1 MKEERIVP
9 VKKNEKHT
17 VKVEDLT
24 HEGMGVAKIEG
35 YPIFIENA
43 LPGEQMEIKIHKT
56 GKSFGYGKMMKRLTS
71 SQSRVEIK
79 DENYTR
85 VGITPLQHMT
95 YASQLVFKRQQLRNV
110 MERIAKMPEVPVF
123 ETIGM
128 AEPWGYR
135 NKAQIPVRKQNDKL
149 TTGFF
154 RKNSHDL
161 IAMEDFVIQ
170 DPKIDQA
177 VVIVRDIM
185 REFNVK
191 PYNEAENTGNLRHI
205 VVRRGY
211 HTGEIMIVL
220 VTRTNKLFPTSKIL
234 PAITEALPEVVSIIQ
249 NVNPSRTNKIL
260 GPENIVLWGQDYFT
274 DTLLGNTFQISA
286 SAFYQVNP
294 TQTEKL
300 YQTVLE
306 YAELTGKETVID
318 AYCGIGTIS
327 LSLAKEAKEVYGIEV
342 VEAAVENAKN
352 NAKLNGIENVTFEAG
367 LAEEVM
373 VEWAE
378 KELAV
383 DLLVVDPPRKGLEG
397 SFIEAALTM
406 KPNKIIY
413 VSCNPA
419 TLARDLALLADGG
432 YKVEKVQPVDLFPQT
447 SHVESCSLLTRI
459 DA

>member
-1 MKEERIVP
+1 V
-9 VKKNEKHT
+9 
-17 VKVEDLT
+17 L
-24 HEGMGVAKIEG
+24 
-35 YPIFIENA
+35 
-43 LPGEQMEIKIHKT
+43 
-56 GKSFGYGKMMKRLTS
+56 
-71 SQSRVEIK
+71 
-79 DENYTR
+79 
-85 VGITPLQHMT
+85 
-95 YASQLVFKRQQLRNV
+95 
-110 MERIAKMPEVPVF
+110 
-123 ETIGM
+123 
-128 AEPWGYR
+128 
-135 NKAQIPVRKQNDKL
+135 KQNDKL

-191 PYNEAENTGNLRHI
+191 PYNEAANTGNLRHI

-447 SHVESCSLLTRI
+447 SHVESVTLLVKK
-459 DA
+459 